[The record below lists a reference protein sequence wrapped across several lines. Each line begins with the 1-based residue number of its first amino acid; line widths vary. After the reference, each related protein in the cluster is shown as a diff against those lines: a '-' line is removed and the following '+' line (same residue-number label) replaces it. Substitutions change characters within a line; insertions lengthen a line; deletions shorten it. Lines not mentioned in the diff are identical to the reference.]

1 MMKKE
6 TLNTLILRHGDR
18 MLRQA
23 GWPDTVDMAPVAPET
38 VPGWLAA
45 CGSLSG
51 VEILTL
57 TEQLCQPLTYGRAA
71 LLLASA
77 RRLAGTPARLH
88 LFPVQAYPH
97 PERLADCQVIR
108 LPYAQEWLTAA
119 ECDDLLAFLK
129 ASLTQISEI
138 VHRDTKRIAAALTP
152 SVTPRLMDRRIG
164 DWRLLAVEYDHDNC
178 LDEDETDR
186 LDQVLDAILIRDARF
201 CPVLLTLVNE
211 REETIRSAGVIADQ
225 LRFTDTPVR
234 RWFDRRVLREMVR
247 RPAPA
252 ELRSDSPAHQG
263 RGPSLVSLPAQE
275 VWCDKDVAVPAPRPP
290 GPVSGPFG

>member
-1 MMKKE
+1 MMKKKPLTRLFCVTATGCCCARLAGP
-6 TLNTLILRHGDR
+6 TLLIWRPSPPKPYP
-18 MLRQA
+18 A
-23 GWPDTVDMAPVAPET
+23 GLPP
-38 VPGWLAA
+38 

-152 SVTPRLMDRRIG
+152 SVNPRLMDRRIG
-164 DWRLLAVEYDHDNC
+164 DWRLLAVGMMIMI
-178 LDEDETDR
+178 T
-186 LDQVLDAILIRDARF
+186 ARTKTK
-201 CPVLLTLVNE
+201 PTGW
-211 REETIRSAGVIADQ
+211 IRSS
-225 LRFTDTPVR
+225 
-234 RWFDRRVLREMVR
+234 M
-247 RPAPA
+247 
-252 ELRSDSPAHQG
+252 
-263 RGPSLVSLPAQE
+263 
-275 VWCDKDVAVPAPRPP
+275 
-290 GPVSGPFG
+290 PF

>member
-152 SVTPRLMDRRIG
+152 SVNPRLMDRRIG

-178 LDEDETDR
+178 RTKTK
-186 LDQVLDAILIRDARF
+186 
-201 CPVLLTLVNE
+201 PTGW
-211 REETIRSAGVIADQ
+211 IRSSMPFLFAMRDSARSCSPRLTSGRKLSGAQGLSLISC
-225 LRFTDTPVR
+225 
-234 RWFDRRVLREMVR
+234 VLRT
-247 RPAPA
+247 
-252 ELRSDSPAHQG
+252 LRSGAG
-263 RGPSLVSLPAQE
+263 LIAG
-275 VWCDKDVAVPAPRPP
+275 
-290 GPVSGPFG
+290 F

>member
-1 MMKKE
+1 
-6 TLNTLILRHGDR
+6 
-18 MLRQA
+18 
-23 GWPDTVDMAPVAPET
+23 
-38 VPGWLAA
+38 
-45 CGSLSG
+45 
-51 VEILTL
+51 
-57 TEQLCQPLTYGRAA
+57 

-97 PERLADCQVIR
+97 RSGWLTVQVIR

-152 SVTPRLMDRRIG
+152 SVNPRLMDRRIG

-201 CPVLLTLVNE
+201 CPVCSPWLTSGA
-211 REETIRSAGVIADQ
+211 IRSAGVIADQ
-225 LRFTDTPVR
+225 LRLRTLR
-234 RWFDRRVLREMVR
+234 SGAGFDRRVLRK
-247 RPAPA
+247 
-252 ELRSDSPAHQG
+252 
-263 RGPSLVSLPAQE
+263 
-275 VWCDKDVAVPAPRPP
+275 W
-290 GPVSGPFG
+290 

>member
-108 LPYAQEWLTAA
+108 LPYAQEW
-119 ECDDLLAFLK
+119 
-129 ASLTQISEI
+129 
-138 VHRDTKRIAAALTP
+138 P

-247 RPAPA
+247 EARAS
-252 ELRSDSPAHQG
+252 RT
-263 RGPSLVSLPAQE
+263 QE
-275 VWCDKDVAVPAPRPP
+275 
-290 GPVSGPFG
+290 

>member
-88 LFPVQAYPH
+88 LF
-97 PERLADCQVIR
+97 
-108 LPYAQEWLTAA
+108 
-119 ECDDLLAFLK
+119 
-129 ASLTQISEI
+129 
-138 VHRDTKRIAAALTP
+138 
-152 SVTPRLMDRRIG
+152 
-164 DWRLLAVEYDHDNC
+164 
-178 LDEDETDR
+178 
-186 LDQVLDAILIRDARF
+186 
-201 CPVLLTLVNE
+201 
-211 REETIRSAGVIADQ
+211 
-225 LRFTDTPVR
+225 
-234 RWFDRRVLREMVR
+234 
-247 RPAPA
+247 
-252 ELRSDSPAHQG
+252 
-263 RGPSLVSLPAQE
+263 
-275 VWCDKDVAVPAPRPP
+275 
-290 GPVSGPFG
+290 

>member
-1 MMKKE
+1 M
-6 TLNTLILRHGDR
+6 
-18 MLRQA
+18 
-23 GWPDTVDMAPVAPET
+23 
-38 VPGWLAA
+38 
-45 CGSLSG
+45 
-51 VEILTL
+51 
-57 TEQLCQPLTYGRAA
+57 
-71 LLLASA
+71 
-77 RRLAGTPARLH
+77 
-88 LFPVQAYPH
+88 QAYPH

-178 LDEDETDR
+178 TDEDETDR

-201 CPVLLTLVNE
+201 CPVLLTTVNE
-211 REETIRSAGVIADQ
+211 REETIRSAGLSLISC
-225 LRFTDTPVR
+225 
-234 RWFDRRVLREMVR
+234 VLRTLRSGAGLIAGFKGNGE

-252 ELRSDSPAHQG
+252 NSGVTARSVRG
-263 RGPSLVSLPAQE
+263 GPSLSACRHRRCGAIRMSPCRLRVHPARFPGLW
-275 VWCDKDVAVPAPRPP
+275 VNTTLCYRRAVCWLCRAFTLARQPQRLEFAGAAIP
-290 GPVSGPFG
+290 G

>member
-1 MMKKE
+1 MKNE

-97 PERLADCQVIR
+97 PERLADC
-108 LPYAQEWLTAA
+108 
-119 ECDDLLAFLK
+119 
-129 ASLTQISEI
+129 
-138 VHRDTKRIAAALTP
+138 
-152 SVTPRLMDRRIG
+152 
-164 DWRLLAVEYDHDNC
+164 
-178 LDEDETDR
+178 
-186 LDQVLDAILIRDARF
+186 
-201 CPVLLTLVNE
+201 
-211 REETIRSAGVIADQ
+211 
-225 LRFTDTPVR
+225 
-234 RWFDRRVLREMVR
+234 
-247 RPAPA
+247 
-252 ELRSDSPAHQG
+252 
-263 RGPSLVSLPAQE
+263 
-275 VWCDKDVAVPAPRPP
+275 
-290 GPVSGPFG
+290 

>member
-1 MMKKE
+1 MKNE
-6 TLNTLILRHGDR
+6 TLNALILRHGDR

-23 GWPDTVDMAPVAPET
+23 GWPDAIDMAPVAPET

-51 VEILTL
+51 AEILTL

-129 ASLTQISEI
+129 SSLHQTAEI
-138 VHRDTKRIAAALTP
+138 ARRDMTRIATALKP
-152 SVTPRLMDRRIG
+152 SATPRLMDRRVG
-164 DWRLLAVEYDHDNC
+164 DWRLLADEYDHDNW
-178 LDEDETDR
+178 LDDSETDR

-211 REETIRSAGVIADQ
+211 QEETIEGAGFITDV
-225 LRFTDTPVR
+225 LRFPGEPAR
-234 RWFDRRVLREMVR
+234 RWLDRRVVRDVVREARAVR
-247 RPAPA
+247 TP
-252 ELRSDSPAHQG
+252 E
-263 RGPSLVSLPAQE
+263 
-275 VWCDKDVAVPAPRPP
+275 
-290 GPVSGPFG
+290 